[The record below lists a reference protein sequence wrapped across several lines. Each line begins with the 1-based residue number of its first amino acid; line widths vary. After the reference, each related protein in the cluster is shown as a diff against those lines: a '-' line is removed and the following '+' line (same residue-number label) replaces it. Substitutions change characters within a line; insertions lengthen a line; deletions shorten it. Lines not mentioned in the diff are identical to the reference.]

1 MRDGLR
7 ELTGGQG
14 SPLFWF
20 ADKHD
25 LMSGSVLSAPWI
37 DGEGNLRRLNGST

>member
-20 ADKHD
+20 ADKG
-25 LMSGSVLSAPWI
+25 LLQSGSFLSAPWG
-37 DGEGNLRRLNGST
+37 DGEGQMRRLNGSA